1 MQRMSMS
8 RKTITLLDHRRR
20 SILKERKERRSQL
33 INHPPNHMT
42 GVDHTYNT
50 VQWLSESTSFN
61 HPTSESNGRL
71 KRFDS
76 VNRDGVLNLAFEA
89 TSYDDVYTE
98 GPPEGASRPRQSRV
112 TFT

>member
-1 MQRMSMS
+1 MSMS

-20 SILKERKERRSQL
+20 SILQERKERRSQL

-50 VQWLSESTSFN
+50 VQWLN
-61 HPTSESNGRL
+61 ESN
-71 KRFDS
+71 S

-89 TSYDDVYTE
+89 TSYDDVYA
-98 GPPEGASRPRQSRV
+98 GQPSEGARPRQSRV